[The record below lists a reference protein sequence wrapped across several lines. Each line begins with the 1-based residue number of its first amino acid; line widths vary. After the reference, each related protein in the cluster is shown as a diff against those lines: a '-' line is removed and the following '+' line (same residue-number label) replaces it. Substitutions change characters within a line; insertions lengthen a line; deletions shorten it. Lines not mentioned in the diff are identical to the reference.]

1 MMRHATVIHALAAGA
16 LLVLGLVSASE
27 AGSAKL
33 PPEEAAKHVGETASV
48 EGVVVNVGHGKTG
61 TVYLNFGAAFP
72 NQVFS
77 AVIKAESK
85 AVFPEADGLEGKT
98 VTVTGVIT
106 LYKDKPEIVLEKRE
120 QLQP

>member
-16 LLVLGLVSASE
+16 LLAFGLLSVGQ
-27 AGSAKL
+27 AGGAKL
-33 PPEEAAKHVGETASV
+33 APEEAAKHVGETASV

-61 TVYLNFGAAFP
+61 NVYLNFGAAYP
-72 NQVFS
+72 NEVFT
-77 AVIKAESK
+77 AVIKSEST
-85 AVFPEADGLEGKT
+85 AVFPEAEGLMGKT

-106 LYKDKPEIVLEKRE
+106 LYKDKPQIVLEKRG